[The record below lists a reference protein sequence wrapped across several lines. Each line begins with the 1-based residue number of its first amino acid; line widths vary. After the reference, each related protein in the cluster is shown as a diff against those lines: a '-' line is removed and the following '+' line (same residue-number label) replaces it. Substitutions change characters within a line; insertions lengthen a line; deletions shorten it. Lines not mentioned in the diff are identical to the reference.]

1 MSLEL
6 QHVVDGD
13 GDGPCVVLLG
23 SLGSTIAMW
32 EPQLAAL
39 QSFRVVRVDLPGH
52 GASPVPDSAFSI
64 RDIAD
69 AVCELVDA
77 PASYVGVSLGGV
89 VAMCIAAN
97 ADIDKLV
104 LACTKPVFR
113 PREQWL
119 ERAATVRREG
129 MAAIADAVLA
139 RWFTDGAPPQY
150 EQMLL
155 SCSPEGYARCC
166 EALADADLSAD
177 LARIVAPTLVIA
189 GAHDPTVTPADARTL
204 PGSLVVLDDAA
215 HLANADAPSSFND
228 ALLAHLV
235 A

>member
-1 MSLEL
+1 MTLEL
-6 QHVVDGD
+6 HHVSE

-23 SLGSTIAMW
+23 SLGSTVAMW

-39 QSFRVVRVDLPGH
+39 QGFRVIRIDLPGH
-52 GASPVPDSAFSI
+52 GGSPVPDRAFTI
-64 RDIAD
+64 KDIAD

-77 PASYVGVSLGGV
+77 PATYVGISLGGV

-97 ADIDKLV
+97 ADVDKLV
-104 LACTKPVFR
+104 LACTKPAF
-113 PREQWL
+113 PPSAQWR

-129 MAAIADAVLA
+129 MAAVADAVLG
-139 RWFTDGAPPQY
+139 RWFTNGAPPEY
-150 EQMLL
+150 REMLL

-166 EALADADLSAD
+166 EALADADLSTD

-189 GAHDPTVTPADARTL
+189 GAHDPSVTPDEARTL
-204 PGSLVVLDDAA
+204 PGWLVVLDDAA
-215 HLANADAPSSFND
+215 HLANADAPAGFND